1 MTNKRKILADRITAA
16 LDVAYQYTTDG
27 AHHKQ
32 WVIDQ
37 MVRELLGSEEN
48 YGKWVA
54 NYEGPDGEYAWDTGM
69 AP

>member
-1 MTNKRKILADRITAA
+1 MNKRQELGDRITNA
-16 LDVAYQYTTDG
+16 LIVAYDWGDIDG

-48 YGKWVA
+48 YLKWRA
-54 NYEGPDGEYAWDTGM
+54 GYEQGGDYFWDEGT